1 MATATSTASGAV
13 SGGEVDVSTDAEVGS
28 SSSSSF
34 SSCSDSDDGDAGDD
48 IDFLFAELMAEDI
61 PEAVAAAA
69 AAAVEATTTAD
80 QELLLYLGGGD
91 GGHAPVSAVTDM
103 GCVRAI

>member
-1 MATATSTASGAV
+1 STETSAAAGAV
-13 SGGEVDVSTDAEVGS
+13 SGGEAEVSTDAEVGS

-69 AAAVEATTTAD
+69 AAAGATTTAD

-91 GGHAPVSAVTDM
+91 VGQAPVSAVTDM

>member
-1 MATATSTASGAV
+1 ATSTETASGAV
-13 SGGEVDVSTDAEVGS
+13 SGGEAEVSTDAEVGS

-34 SSCSDSDDGDAGDD
+34 SSCSESDDGDASDD

-69 AAAVEATTTAD
+69 AAEATTIAD

-91 GGHAPVSAVTDM
+91 VAQAPVSAVTDM